1 MFDRD
6 SGRKER
12 IQLTDTP
19 VSAIIKLSEGNPG
32 ALTVLG
38 RVLSEGS
45 EIDPDAGFG
54 QPIFIILNFDSIG
67 LYGSLVWQLYKDVCG
82 ERLDKTIAIVRSW
95 QMGFVTDSQIRFA
108 CANRGAGI
116 DVNEVCLKLKKRLPH
131 FNFKEETDPDSP
143 LLQTYPEEVE
153 GEDV

>member
-19 VSAIIKLSEGNPG
+19 MSSVMKLAEGNPG
-32 ALTVLG
+32 ALTVLS
-38 RVLSEGS
+38 RVLREGA

-67 LYGSLVWQLYKDVCG
+67 LYGPLVWQLYKDVCG

-95 QMGFVTDSQIRFA
+95 QMGFLSDSQIRYA
-108 CANRGAGI
+108 CDNRGSGI
-116 DVNEVCLKLKKRLPH
+116 NVDEVCLKLKKRLPS
-131 FNFKEETDPDSP
+131 FNFKEETDQESP
-143 LLQTYPEEVE
+143 LLQSYPEEP
-153 GEDV
+153 DDQ